1 MHPMTRANL
10 EAALAGEAMASLRYR
25 LFADQAEEEGLEE
38 IEELLETIAK
48 EERREHAAEIAAELG
63 LVRTT
68 RENLAAALEGEV
80 TEHRRLYP
88 LFAAQARRVGDLE
101 TAKLFQELGADEHA
115 HADLIRTALARLTL
129 AHR

>member
-25 LFADQAEEEGLEE
+25 LFADEAEDEGLGE
-38 IEELLETIAK
+38 IEGLLESIAR
-48 EERREHAAEIAAELG
+48 EERHEHATEIANELG
-63 LVRTT
+63 LVRST

-101 TAKLFQELGADEHA
+101 VARLFQSLGADEHA
-115 HADLIRTALARLTL
+115 HADRIRAALARLTL
-129 AHR
+129 SVR